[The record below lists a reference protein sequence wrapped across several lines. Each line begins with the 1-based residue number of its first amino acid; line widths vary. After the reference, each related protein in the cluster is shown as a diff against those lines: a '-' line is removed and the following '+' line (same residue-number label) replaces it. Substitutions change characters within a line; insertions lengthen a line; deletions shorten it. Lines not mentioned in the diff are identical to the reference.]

1 MTRLVTRT
9 VVRSV
14 RRILRRALVGVA
26 VAASVAQA
34 HPIHTT
40 LTVITPD
47 ASGATFSVR
56 AFADDFSTV
65 VARFVGK
72 KPPKDSSALDAD
84 VQRYIGAQFTVANA
98 AGLPIVLQPCG
109 VRRDKELYWICFRV
123 VLPNSARGA
132 KVRNQMLTELHTDQV
147 NIVQV
152 ENKGARKTMLFTK
165 GSAPAVIG
173 G

>member
-1 MTRLVTRT
+1 MKRLVM
-9 VVRSV
+9 RSV

-26 VAASVAQA
+26 VAASAAHA

-47 ASGATFSVR
+47 ANGATFSVR
-56 AFADDFSTV
+56 AFADDFSAV

-72 KPPKDSSALDAD
+72 KPPKDSSALDID
-84 VQRYIGAQFTVANA
+84 VARYVGAHFTVANSVNM
-98 AGLPIVLQPCG
+98 PIVLQPCG
-109 VRRDKELYWICFRV
+109 VRREKELYWICFRA

-132 KVRNQMLTELHTDQV
+132 KVRNQMLTELHADQV

-152 ENKGARKTMLFTK
+152 EHKGARKTMLFTK
-165 GSAPAVIG
+165 GSAPAELGIRD
-173 G
+173 